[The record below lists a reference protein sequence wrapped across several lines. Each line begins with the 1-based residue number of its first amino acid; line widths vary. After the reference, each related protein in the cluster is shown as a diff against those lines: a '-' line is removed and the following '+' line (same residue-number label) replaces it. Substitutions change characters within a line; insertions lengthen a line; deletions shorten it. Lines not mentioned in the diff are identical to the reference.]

1 MKHSLNL
8 LLICVLAA
16 TLLVPVAMAKDEAN
30 AQCHVRE
37 KGEVK
42 KKKTGPCTITEKQG
56 VMWILLA
63 NGDSFTLKPG
73 KKKEHFRDQR
83 DKVVKRHYEAGNPVY
98 KWEKRT
104 ITVNPDG
111 A

>member
-1 MKHSLNL
+1 MKRTLNL
-8 LLICVLAA
+8 LLACAFSVA
-16 TLLVPVAMAKDEAN
+16 LLLPAVYAEDGTN

-37 KGEVK
+37 KGEHK
-42 KKKTGPCTITEKQG
+42 KKKSGACTITEKQG
-56 VMWILLA
+56 VLWILLA
-63 NGDSFTLKPG
+63 NGESFTLKPG

-104 ITVNPDG
+104 ITVNPDN